1 MTEEAPVAHEVQDQL
16 TGYLSDAHAIEEQA
30 LAQLRSAPGIAGQA
44 ELAKALAEHCVETEQ
59 HERLVRERLAEL
71 GDSPSR
77 LKDMIMALGGKGFVL
92 FARAQPD
99 TPGKLAAHAYSYE
112 HLELAAYQLLARA
125 AAAAGDSETEEMAQ
139 QIALEEKRMGV
150 RLSSLFTQTVEAS
163 LEALEPGDL
172 QRQVVSYLT
181 DAHALE
187 LQSVG
192 LLERAVNMAGDRELT
207 NRYEKHLAESRR
219 HAERVEAR
227 LKELDATPSRLK
239 DTAMWLGAVNWST
252 FFRAH
257 PDTPGKLAAFAYAF
271 EHLEIA
277 GYEQLAEVAERAGD
291 GETVRM
297 AEEIGEEE
305 RQAAKVI
312 AELWSVAAHAS
323 MREVRT

>member
-1 MTEEAPVAHEVQDQL
+1 MAHEVQDQL

-30 LAQLRSAPGIAGQA
+30 LAQLRSAPSIAGQGD
-44 ELAKALAEHCVETEQ
+44 LAKALADHCVETER
-59 HERLVRERLAEL
+59 HEQLVRERLAAL
-71 GDSPSR
+71 GDTPSR
-77 LKDMIMALGGKGFVL
+77 LKDMIMAIGGKGFVL
-92 FARAQPD
+92 FARVQPD

-125 AAAAGDSETEEMAQ
+125 AAAAGDSQTEEMAQ
-139 QIALEEKRMGV
+139 EIALEEKRMAV

-163 LEALEPGDL
+163 LKELEPDDL

-192 LLERAVNMAGDRELT
+192 LLERAVNMAGDPELT
-207 NRYEKHLAESRR
+207 HRYETHLTESRQ

-227 LKELDATPSRLK
+227 LKALDASPSRLK
-239 DTAMWLGAVNWST
+239 DAAMWLGAVNWST

-291 GETVRM
+291 TETVQL
-297 AEEIGEEE
+297 AEQIGEEE
-305 RQAAKVI
+305 RQAAKAI

-323 MREVRT
+323 MREVRS

>member
-1 MTEEAPVAHEVQDQL
+1 MAHEVQDQL

-30 LAQLRSAPGIAGQA
+30 LAQLRAAPAIAGQG
-44 ELAKALAEHCVETEQ
+44 ELAKALAEHCVETER
-59 HERLVRERLAEL
+59 HEHLVRARLAEL

-77 LKDMIMALGGKGFVL
+77 LKDMIMAIGGRGFVL

-125 AAAAGDSETEEMAQ
+125 AAAAGDSQTEEMAQ
-139 QIALEEKRMGV
+139 EIAIEEKRMGV
-150 RLSSLFTQTVEAS
+150 RLASLFNQTVEAS
-163 LEALEPGDL
+163 LTALGPDDL

-187 LQSVG
+187 HQSIG
-192 LLERAVNMAGDRELT
+192 LLERAVGMAGDAELT
-207 NRYEKHLAESRR
+207 DRYESHLVESRG
-219 HAERVEAR
+219 HAERIEDR
-227 LKELDATPSRLK
+227 LAELDASPSRLK
-239 DTAMWLGAVNWST
+239 DATMWLGAVNWST

-257 PDTPGKLAAFAYAF
+257 PDTPGKLAAFVYAF

-277 GYEQLAEVAERAGD
+277 GYEQLASVAERAGD
-291 GETVRM
+291 DQTTQL
-297 AEEIGEEE
+297 AEQVSQEE
-305 RQAAKVI
+305 RDAANAV
-312 AELWSVAAHAS
+312 AALWSVAAHAS